1 MMTFED
7 AFEDLVKDMYS
18 AETQVL
24 EALPKAAQAAENEQL
39 RSAFETHRMETQEH
53 VARLKKVAETCGFE
67 PTGKECKAAKGLIE
81 EMSEIIKEGETGAV
95 RDAMLICGAQKFE
108 HYEIANYGTALTW
121 ANMLGK
127 TDCMMLLQETLEEE
141 EMTDENLSAIAES
154 VVNPEAESE
163 SESMRGKASMK

>member
-1 MMTFED
+1 MMTFEE

-24 EALPKAAQAAENEQL
+24 EALPKAAEAAENEQL
-39 RSAFETHRMETQEH
+39 RAAFEKHRMETQEH
-53 VARLKKVAETCGFE
+53 VARLKKIAETCDFQ

-81 EMSEIIKEGETGAV
+81 EMDEIIEEGEEGAV

-127 TDCMMLLQETLEEE
+127 RDCVMLLQETLEEE
-141 EMTDENLSAIAES
+141 EMTDENLTAIAES
-154 VVNPEAESE
+154 VVNPEAEAVSE
-163 SESMRGKASMK
+163 EGRASLQ